1 MFEDKIEGASKLFQ
15 RRSLDYSFR
24 SSSAIL
30 RLVDT
35 AFDARLQPTFDKQTQ
50 HRAFKDVLPGR
61 VDVWPVVEKAE
72 TEEDRPWTDPLDRKS
87 AQHHTVLLAER
98 IARRIKDLTTGEH
111 YIPDDGAEP
120 KTFVKRRIQAGDFLI
135 LVQRRSALFSEII
148 RACKAAGLPIA
159 GADRLKVGAELAV
172 KDLAALLSFLATPD
186 DSLSLATAL
195 KSPLFGWDEQ
205 QLFSLAHGRPYR
217 ELWETLR
224 KRTDL
229 PDTLDILQDLRSKVD
244 FLRPYD
250 LIERILTRHSGRA
263 KLLARLGPEAED
275 GINALLTQA
284 LSYERGDVPSL
295 TGFIEW
301 MQTDDLEIK
310 RQIDS
315 ASNQIRVMTVHG
327 AKGLEAPIVILPD
340 TIRQVRGISDE
351 IVELGGKPIWKSSRD
366 EMPPLVATAIEG
378 MKDAQFAERMR
389 LLYVAMT
396 RAEKWLIIAGAGDIA
411 KDGTKW
417 YQITSL
423 AMSHING
430 LPHGSDGTLRFQEG
444 QWDDLP
450 IVEKP
455 ITETVAP
462 ILEPVFHESAPN
474 YCVEES
480 HLSPSNLGGAK
491 ALPGEAGD
499 DKDAAMTYG
508 SLVHDLIEKLGQT
521 APVDRNIVLKNLL
534 SKTDTDTMD
543 RAQTEALDVLND
555 PALAHVFTTD
565 TLAEVP
571 VTAQIN
577 GKPIY
582 GVIDRLCITDTD
594 ILIVDYKTNRIVPR
608 DAQACP
614 LGILRQMGAYAE
626 MMRQIYPTHSI
637 TTAILWTATRALM
650 FLPHDTVTNA
660 FNDTPYLDG
669 DATRS

>member
-1 MFEDKIEGASKLFQ
+1 
-15 RRSLDYSFR
+15 
-24 SSSAIL
+24 
-30 RLVDT
+30 
-35 AFDARLQPTFDKQTQ
+35 
-50 HRAFKDVLPGR
+50 
-61 VDVWPVVEKAE
+61 
-72 TEEDRPWTDPLDRKS
+72 
-87 AQHHTVLLAER
+87 
-98 IARRIKDLTTGEH
+98 
-111 YIPDDGAEP
+111 
-120 KTFVKRRIQAGDFLI
+120 
-135 LVQRRSALFSEII
+135 
-148 RACKAAGLPIA
+148 LPIA

-205 QLFSLAHGRPYR
+205 ALFSLAHGRPHR

-229 PDTLDILQDLRSKVD
+229 PDTLDILKDLRSKVD

-250 LIERILTRHSGRA
+250 LIERILTRHGGRA

-275 GINALLTQA
+275 GINAMLTQA

-340 TIRQVRGISDE
+340 TGRRDVVIKDE
-351 IVELGGKPIWKSSRD
+351 IVEVSDTPVWKPAKDDLPST
-366 EMPPLVATAIEG
+366 MMAVVTG
-378 MKDAQFAERMR
+378 MKDAQLAERLR

-396 RAEKWLIIAGAGDIA
+396 RAEKWLIVAAAGDLS
-411 KDGTKW
+411 KDGSDW

-430 LPHGSDGTLRFQEG
+430 LPYGSDGTLRFQEG

-455 ITETVAP
+455 ILETVKP
-462 ILEPVFHESAPN
+462 LLETIFNESAPT

-480 HLSPSNLGGAK
+480 RLSPSSLGGAK
-491 ALPGEAGD
+491 ALSGKAGD

-521 APVDRNIVLKNLL
+521 AHVDRDAVLKNMPQ
-534 SKTDTDTMD
+534 KTDAETMA
-543 RAQTEALDVLND
+543 RAQTEAHSVLND
-555 PALAHVFTTD
+555 PTLSHVFGID
-565 TLAEVP
+565 TLPEVP
-571 VTAQIN
+571 VTAKIK

-582 GVIDRLCITDTD
+582 GIIDRLCITDTD
-594 ILIVDYKTNRIVPR
+594 ILIIDYKTNRVVPK
-608 DAQACP
+608 DAATCP
-614 LGILRQMGAYAE
+614 DGILRQMGAYAE
-626 MMRQIYPTHSI
+626 MLRQIYPNHTI
-637 TTAILWTATRALM
+637 TTAILWTATRQLM
-650 FLPHDTVTNA
+650 QLPHDIVTNA
-660 FNDTPYLDG
+660 FNDTPYLDAP
-669 DATRS
+669 ATGS